1 MKKMQVTLAA
11 VLFALATPAFAQ
23 SADGHYYKHHRYS
36 HIPEA
41 AMAAVPEATPVQ
53 QSSCRLVHATLNPY
67 CPPDCQWTTACGP
80 F

>member
-1 MKKMQVTLAA
+1 MRKIKITLIAG
-11 VLFALATPAFAQ
+11 LFALATPVLAQ
-23 SADGHYYKHHRYS
+23 SADGHYYKHHRYAR
-36 HIPEA
+36 IPNTAIA
-41 AMAAVPEATPVQ
+41 AAPEATPVP